1 MLSRMLFLFLQAIF
15 IHAAQL
21 VIYRAS
27 LIVIDMVLPYRW
39 LAACILLSIATT
51 VRAYSTGVPAAA
63 CTRIYPEG
71 HNGTSQNL
79 QSSPYV
85 LDISQFYNQLGNLY
99 YTPGYSY
106 KGKYSI
112 LVNAEQC
119 AIDLLSNCMLVN
131 VMQSDFKL
139 PDCCSR

>member
-1 MLSRMLFLFLQAIF
+1 
-15 IHAAQL
+15 
-21 VIYRAS
+21 
-27 LIVIDMVLPYRW
+27 MVLPYRW

-106 KGKYSI
+106 KDLEDGHSNMVQDSSHQQQTIQAYQ
-112 LVNAEQC
+112 NA
-119 AIDLLSNCMLVN
+119 N
-131 VMQSDFKL
+131 
-139 PDCCSR
+139 